1 MSRPRI
7 LVLTKTTA
15 LGGAE
20 RLLMNALPHL
30 DQERFDY
37 RLAAFDDAG
46 PLAQAWRE
54 RGLPVE
60 RMPAGPE
67 ARPGPRTLL
76 ALRRTLTRERIDLV
90 HAHLPVPGALARL
103 ATRGLRTRLVY
114 TEHNTLDMYRPAT
127 RWLNMATY
135 GWQNAVVAVS
145 ERVRESAL
153 RHVGRRA
160 LRHAQVIANGID
172 PDQLDRAAAQAPA
185 PAPPALLDEALRVLV
200 PATLERRKGQDLL
213 IEAVAAL
220 AALGPGPRVPPVH
233 VWLAGHGAW
242 RGALEAH
249 ARRRG
254 VAERVHFLGQ
264 RSDVFALMRC
274 ADLVVLPSRFE
285 GHPLALLEAMALG
298 KAVVASA
305 VGGVPETVRNGAT
318 GLLVP
323 RGDVHALACA
333 LAHLGADQGL
343 RVRLGRA
350 AAREVRVRFHVRTT
364 VAALEDV
371 YRRCLDGRAP

>member
-30 DQERFDY
+30 DRQRFDY
-37 RLAAFDDAG
+37 RLAAFDDSG
-46 PLAQAWRE
+46 PLARAWRE

-60 RMPAGPE
+60 RMPAGAR
-67 ARPGPRTLL
+67 ARPDPRTLL

-90 HAHLPVPGALARL
+90 HAHLPVPGALARV

-127 RWLNMATY
+127 RWLNAATY

-160 LRHAQVIANGID
+160 LRTRVIANGID
-172 PDQLDRAAAQAPA
+172 PDELDHAAAHAPD
-185 PAPPALLDEALRVLV
+185 PAPPALSGEAFRVLV
-200 PATLERRKGQDLL
+200 PATLEHRKGQDLL

-220 AALGPGPRVPPVH
+220 ATPSPSARVLPVH
-233 VWLAGHGAW
+233 VWLAGDGIQ

-249 ARRRG
+249 AARCG
-254 VAERVHFLGQ
+254 VAECVHFLGQ

-274 ADLVVLPSRFE
+274 ADVVALPSRFE

-298 KAVVASA
+298 KAVIASA
-305 VGGVPETVRNGAT
+305 VGGVPETVRNGET

-333 LAHLGADQGL
+333 LGHLRADRGL
-343 RVRLGRA
+343 RQGLGRA
-350 AAREVRVRFHVRTT
+350 AAREVRARFHVRCT
-364 VAALEDV
+364 VAALEEV
-371 YRRCLDGRAP
+371 YRCCLDPGAP

>member
-30 DQERFDY
+30 DRERFDY
-37 RLAAFDDAG
+37 RLAAFDDSG
-46 PLAQAWRE
+46 PLALAWRE
-54 RGLPVE
+54 QGLPVE
-60 RMPAGPE
+60 TMPAGHKS
-67 ARPGPRTLL
+67 RPGPRTLL

-90 HAHLPVPGALARL
+90 HAHLPVPGALARV
-103 ATRGLRTRLVY
+103 ATRGLPTRLVY

-127 RWLNMATY
+127 RWLNSATY

-145 ERVRESAL
+145 ERVRESAV

-160 LRHAQVIANGID
+160 LGRSQVIANGIE
-172 PDQLDRAAAQAPA
+172 PDELDRAAAHAPD
-185 PAPPALLDEALRVLV
+185 PAPPAFSSDAFRVLV
-200 PATLERRKGQDLL
+200 PATLERRKGQDIL

-220 AALGPGPRVPPVH
+220 AEPGPPSRVPPAH
-233 VWLAGHGAW
+233 VWLAGEGVL
-242 RGALEAH
+242 RGRLEAQ
-249 ARRRG
+249 ARRLG
-254 VAERVHFLGQ
+254 VAERIHFLGQ

-274 ADLVVLPSRFE
+274 ADLVALPSRFE

-298 KAVVASA
+298 KAVAVSA
-305 VGGVPETVRNGAT
+305 VGGVPETVRDGET

-323 RGDVHALACA
+323 RGDVRA
-333 LAHLGADQGL
+333 LAHALERLRADRAL
-343 RVRLGRA
+343 RMRLGSA
-350 AAREVRVRFHVRTT
+350 AAREVRARYHVRST
-364 VAALEDV
+364 VAALEEV
-371 YRRCLDGRAP
+371 YRRCLDLGNA

>member
-37 RLAAFDDAG
+37 RLAALDDSG

-60 RMPAGPE
+60 RMPAGPRS
-67 ARPGPRTLL
+67 RPGPRTLL
-76 ALRRTLTRERIDLV
+76 ALRRTLTRDRIDLV
-90 HAHLPVPGALARL
+90 HAHLPVPGALARV
-103 ATRGLRTRLVY
+103 ATRGLPTRLVY

-127 RWLNMATY
+127 RWLNAATY
-135 GWQNAVVAVS
+135 GWQNAVIAVS

-153 RHVGRRA
+153 RHAGSRA
-160 LRHAQVIANGID
+160 LRRSQVIANGID
-172 PDQLDRAAAQAPA
+172 PDELDRAAAGVPQ
-185 PAPPALLDEALRVLV
+185 PAPPALSGEAFRVLV
-200 PATLERRKGQDLL
+200 PAALEYRKGQDLL

-220 AALGPGPRVPPVH
+220 GAASPRLPMH
-233 VWLAGHGAW
+233 VWLAGE
-242 RGALEAH
+242 GALRGVLEAQ

-254 VAERVHFLGQ
+254 VAARIHFLGS

-274 ADLVVLPSRFE
+274 ADLIALPSRFE

-298 KAVVASA
+298 KAVAASA
-305 VGGVPETVRNGAT
+305 VGGVPETVRNGET

-323 RGDVHALACA
+323 RGDVRALAHALAQLRDDRA
-333 LAHLGADQGL
+333 L
-343 RVRLGRA
+343 RMRLGLA
-350 AAREVRVRFHVRTT
+350 AAREVRARFHVRFT

-371 YRRCLDGRAP
+371 YRRCLDEWSR

>member
-30 DQERFDY
+30 DRERFDY
-37 RLAAFDDAG
+37 RLAAFDDSG
-46 PLAQAWRE
+46 PLALAWRLE
-54 RGLPVE
+54 GLPVE
-60 RMPAGPE
+60 RMPAGH
-67 ARPGPRTLL
+67 RSLPGPRTLIT
-76 ALRRTLTRERIDLV
+76 LRRTLTRDGIDLV

-103 ATRGLRTRLVY
+103 ATRGLATRLVY

-127 RWLNMATY
+127 RWLNAATY

-145 ERVRESAL
+145 ERVRESAV

-160 LRHAQVIANGID
+160 LPRSRVIANGID
-172 PDQLDRAAAQAPA
+172 PEELDRAAAHAPD
-185 PAPPALLDEALRVLV
+185 PAPPVLLGDAFRVLV
-200 PATLERRKGQDLL
+200 PATLERRKGQDILL
-213 IEAVAAL
+213 EAVAAL
-220 AALGPGPRVPPVH
+220 AKRASRMAPVH
-233 VWLAGHGAW
+233 AWLAGE
-242 RGALEAH
+242 GALRGVLETK
-249 ARRRG
+249 ARRLG
-254 VAERVHFLGQ
+254 VAERIHFLGH

-274 ADLVVLPSRFE
+274 ADVVALPSRFE

-305 VGGVPETVRNGAT
+305 VGGVPETVRDGET

-323 RGDVHALACA
+323 RGDARALACA
-333 LAHLGADQGL
+333 LERLRADGALRTRLGA
-343 RVRLGRA
+343 A
-350 AAREVRVRFHVRTT
+350 AAREVRARYHVRET

-371 YRRCLDGRAP
+371 YRRCLQPGNA